1 MRHLS
6 DLEQP
11 RQQLPQAFRP
21 NGAIYI
27 NNTASLIANNCFF
40 ITPTKLYI
48 MSHQDS
54 IDIDTE
60 LDLQQA
66 ENILNHKES

>member
-1 MRHLS
+1 MEHHPLKTLLQINNGEYAPMRHLS

-27 NNTASLIANNCFF
+27 NDTASLIANNCFF
-40 ITPTKLYI
+40 IAPTKLYI
-48 MSHQDS
+48 MSHLGS
-54 IDIDTE
+54 
-60 LDLQQA
+60 
-66 ENILNHKES
+66 K

>member
-1 MRHLS
+1 
-6 DLEQP
+6 
-11 RQQLPQAFRP
+11 
-21 NGAIYI
+21 
-27 NNTASLIANNCFF
+27 
-40 ITPTKLYI
+40 KLYI